1 MTIHQCDSHTPPSRD
16 VATLRRRLLA
26 WFRRYHRTLPWR
38 KLRPQKPN
46 PYHVLVSEAM
56 LQQTQVTTVVGYFR
70 RFIVKWPTLTSLAR
84 ANSQEVL
91 RMWQGLGYYRRA
103 LYLHAAAQIIV
114 RDGRGKVPRKIEDLA
129 KLPGVGL
136 YSAGAIASIAHG
148 QCVPAVDANAAR
160 VLARLFAIGTPLDQP
175 KVRSRLWQLAEQL
188 VPAADP
194 GEFNQALMEF
204 GSMVCTPRNPRCVR
218 CPMVHHCRAH
228 RMGAVSRF
236 PVRRPKAK
244 PRPVE
249 HHIIAACKRDRY
261 LFEQRPANGLWSH
274 MWQLPTMDHA
284 SDAGALKQ
292 WIKLRF
298 GVVTNMPQMLATF
311 AHQTSH
317 RSLRFVVWSASV
329 RAGRLRPNVAIWR
342 KLGVIDDLPLANP
355 QRRAIAILQGEE

>member
-1 MTIHQCDSHTPPSRD
+1 
-16 VATLRRRLLA
+16 
-26 WFRRYHRTLPWR
+26 
-38 KLRPQKPN
+38 
-46 PYHVLVSEAM
+46 M

-70 RFIVKWPTLTSLAR
+70 RFIVKWPTLTSLAS

-103 LYLHAAAQIIV
+103 VHLHAAAQIIV
-114 RDGRGKVPRKIEDLA
+114 RDGRGKVPRKIEDLV

-160 VLARLFAIGTPLDQP
+160 VLARWFAIGTPLDQS

-236 PVRRPKAK
+236 PVRRP
-244 PRPVE
+244 RPSLDRSNITSSPFASATDICLSSARRTDYGLTCGSFPPSIMRVTLGRSSNGSNCGLALSPIGPKRLQRSRTR
-249 HHIIAACKRDRY
+249 HPIAACDSSCGR
-261 LFEQRPANGLWSH
+261 
-274 MWQLPTMDHA
+274 
-284 SDAGALKQ
+284 
-292 WIKLRF
+292 
-298 GVVTNMPQMLATF
+298 
-311 AHQTSH
+311 H
-317 RSLRFVVWSASV
+317 RCV
-329 RAGRLRPNVAIWR
+329 RAGFGRT
-342 KLGVIDDLPLANP
+342 
-355 QRRAIAILQGEE
+355 